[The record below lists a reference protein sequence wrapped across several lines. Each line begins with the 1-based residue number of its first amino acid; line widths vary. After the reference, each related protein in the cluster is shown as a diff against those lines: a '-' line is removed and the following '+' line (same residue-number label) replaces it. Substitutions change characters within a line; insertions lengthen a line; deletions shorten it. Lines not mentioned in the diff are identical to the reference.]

1 MQSTSQLQPQLSFGA
16 QNQTMVDLGLSQIL
30 KVLQVQH
37 QQSPIE
43 HQVST
48 NIVIDKVPLIFPE
61 YSKLHY
67 MLL

>member
-16 QNQTMVDLGLSQIL
+16 QNQTMVVLGLSQFL

-48 NIVIDKVPLIFPE
+48 NIVIDEVPLIFPE
-61 YSKLHY
+61 Y
-67 MLL
+67 